1 MVTSL
6 ETDAFVAIVAYVDKL
21 TVRGNPARGREE
33 GSQGSVPVLEK
44 KVQGCVSQDSDPMNS
59 IQRKVEEL
67 GLNASAG
74 HT

>member
-6 ETDAFVAIVAYVDKL
+6 DTDAFVAFVAYIDMLMVRSNLSAVSRKEGTQG
-21 TVRGNPARGREE
+21 TVAI
-33 GSQGSVPVLEK
+33 
-44 KVQGCVSQDSDPMNS
+44 DSDSMNS
-59 IQRKVEEL
+59 ILRKVEEL